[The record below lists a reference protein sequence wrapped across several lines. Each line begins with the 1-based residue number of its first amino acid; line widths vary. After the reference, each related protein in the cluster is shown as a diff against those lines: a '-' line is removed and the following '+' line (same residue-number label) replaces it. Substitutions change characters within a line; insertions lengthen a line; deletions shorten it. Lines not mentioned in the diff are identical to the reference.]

1 MEDVPERSRL
11 PKAITIILSLL
22 ISLCWVAFAQ
32 AEAIGSAVS
41 PLQILTLII
50 LLALSG
56 VLSGSETALTA
67 IGEWKIRE
75 LRETGQDP
83 SGAFALLQKD
93 KTRFITTLLI
103 GNNVVN
109 IAATA
114 LVTQIAINLS
124 QSLGFAE
131 SLAVGYATGVMT
143 ILVLIFGEIT
153 PKSLAVHNAV
163 GFSRFV
169 IRPVYALSIILYPI
183 GLFFTWITTSI
194 LRLFGLESRDNP
206 LLTQNELRLM
216 LRSAEESGVIEA
228 QEEEMIKGIIELEET
243 VVREVMTPRVD
254 LVAIKEEASLIE
266 LLELNKDQH
275 YSRLP
280 VYQEKLDNIQ
290 GIVYTRDLL
299 DYVQHPEKL
308 ATTTVKDIMTQPQY
322 VPETVSILNLLRDM
336 RSNKNHMAIVVDEFG
351 GTSGLVTLE
360 DIIEEITGEIYD
372 ETDLEEEADIVQL
385 AENEYRVQASVH
397 LDELSD
403 KLDIS
408 FDDENGDFDTLG
420 GFITSQL
427 GYIPQSGESHDYQ
440 DMRFTIEQAD
450 ERRIMSVMISE
461 TPTDLPESDITPN
474 LKDINLEPSS

>member
-22 ISLCWVAFAQ
+22 ISLCWVVFAQ
-32 AEAIGSAVS
+32 AETLGSAIS
-41 PLQILTLII
+41 PLQILSLII

-56 VLSGSETALTA
+56 LLSGSETALTA

-75 LRETGQDP
+75 LRENGQDP

-114 LVTQIAINLS
+114 LVTQIAISLS

-183 GLFFTWITTSI
+183 GLFFTWITASI

-228 QEEEMIKGIIELEET
+228 QEEEMIKSIIELEET

-254 LVAIKEEASLIE
+254 LVAIKEEASLID

-308 ATTTVKDIMTQPQY
+308 ATTTVRDIMTQPQY

-440 DMRFTIEQAD
+440 EMRFTIEQAD

-474 LKDINLEPSS
+474 LEDINLEPSS